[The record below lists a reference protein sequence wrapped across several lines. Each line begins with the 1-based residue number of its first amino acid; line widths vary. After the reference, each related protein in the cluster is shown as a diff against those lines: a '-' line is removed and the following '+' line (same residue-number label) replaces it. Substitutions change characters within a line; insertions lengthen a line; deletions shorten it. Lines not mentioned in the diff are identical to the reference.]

1 MKTPQELD
9 KIYNRL
15 PKEKTELSVEKVEL
29 NTLSDLTKS
38 DTKIKSFLKKYS
50 KILAEVKEFSKT
62 INRAKEF
69 LDEGQKL
76 EQANVKIAQKF
87 VAEFKELGLPLGDLR
102 NVKAFMENGKVISS
116 KNNQEIMYLHF
127 INWKSTIKK
136 NEISYNT
143 NAKSFIISY
152 NSIHNKKNKKYRII
166 INSFKNIFWGYWVKE
181 SRQIFYLK
189 IIKNYKKFSL
199 MKK

>member
-102 NVKAFMENGKVISS
+102 NVKAFMENGKVIRPLD
-116 KNNQEIMYLHF
+116 EINMEL
-127 INWKSTIKK
+127 
-136 NEISYNT
+136 
-143 NAKSFIISY
+143 A
-152 NSIHNKKNKKYRII
+152 
-166 INSFKNIFWGYWVKE
+166 
-181 SRQIFYLK
+181 
-189 IIKNYKKFSL
+189 SL
-199 MKK
+199 LRNL